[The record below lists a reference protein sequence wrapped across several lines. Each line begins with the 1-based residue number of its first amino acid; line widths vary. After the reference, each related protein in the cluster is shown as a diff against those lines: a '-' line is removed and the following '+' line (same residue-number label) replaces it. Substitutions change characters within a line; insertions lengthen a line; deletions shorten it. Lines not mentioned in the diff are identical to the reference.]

1 MARYGVEFAI
11 EVGEKIQA
19 DRAKSLSVESLER
32 EVLEMRLFALAKGL
46 SPIGAEQEPARLPEK
61 LKINR
66 QLVIP
71 HNPWQTYL
79 NLRKAIALEQ
89 WKRSAGDLPRVRVRG
104 FDLPE
109 GSEQN
114 STIDERH
121 NARQV
126 FDLFNE
132 VQATVRD
139 ISEQDRA
146 ELSAL
151 NAALTKMSTQMQT
164 AEASTGRRVSSLQ
177 ARLNI
182 VLWVSGAV
190 LLLLLFRWR

>member
-1 MARYGVEFAI
+1 M
-11 EVGEKIQA
+11 
-19 DRAKSLSVESLER
+19 
-32 EVLEMRLFALAKGL
+32 
-46 SPIGAEQEPARLPEK
+46 
-61 LKINR
+61 
-66 QLVIP
+66 
-71 HNPWQTYL
+71 
-79 NLRKAIALEQ
+79 
-89 WKRSAGDLPRVRVRG
+89 
-104 FDLPE
+104 
-109 GSEQN
+109 
-114 STIDERH
+114 
-121 NARQV
+121 

-151 NAALTKMSTQMQT
+151 NAALTKMSTQVQT
-164 AEASTGRRVSSLQ
+164 AEASTARRVSSLQ